1 MVFQMPQYWDAAID
15 GVQIVLCFLILVFLI
30 RSRKRNLESA
40 RNGAT
45 GESGQSF
52 NVHIFTQTLK
62 QQVDQAFANIAE
74 TIALEQRKLDKL
86 RPIGDSGSQAY
97 GGIAQYDFGL
107 HRPIEQEISHLA
119 GHASGSDPLH
129 EQIQKLALK
138 GMSAR
143 QISEKLKTPL
153 GEIELVLS
161 LRAGLEN

>member
-45 GESGQSF
+45 GEFGQSF

-62 QQVDQAFANIAE
+62 QQVDQAFAHIAE

-97 GGIAQYDFGL
+97 GIAQYDSGL
-107 HRPIEQEISHLA
+107 HRPVEQEISHLA
-119 GHASGSDPLH
+119 GHAAGSDPLH
-129 EQIQKLALK
+129 EQIQKLAVE

-143 QISEKLKTPL
+143 QISEELKTPL
-153 GEIELVLS
+153 GEVELVLS